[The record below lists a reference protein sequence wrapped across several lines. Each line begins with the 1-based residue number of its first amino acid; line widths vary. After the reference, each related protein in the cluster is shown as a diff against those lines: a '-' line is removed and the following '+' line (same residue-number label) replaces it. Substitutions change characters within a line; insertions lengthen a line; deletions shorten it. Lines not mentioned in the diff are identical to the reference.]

1 MKKVLGVFTLF
12 LFIFSNSFAEEKKAI
27 SKFNGAYTYSHFCT
41 NEPEPKYD
49 GSRFIIED
57 GVISNDK
64 GGGGRWNIKKYKLN
78 KKGNLSIQAQRKDKK
93 YKIKGK
99 LEIEGQKIEGKLL
112 AKRYSKNG
120 DYEKNCDI
128 VFTKVGDLPEKISF
142 DDDRKVTEI
151 KVTSK
156 NVYHEISLLKDE
168 GKKQKIR
175 VELRNLDNLSNG
187 LIIVLPSSTPNMD
200 DEKFYEKQVSEFGFA
215 TAIVFGAEPR
225 YQKKFTGS
233 YTSSMIMYD
242 AIATIKAV
250 TKKFSEPKEVIL
262 IASSTGALAIFKAG
276 WQDYIDKYPSMKL
289 VSKGFM
295 INAACPDRFE
305 AKFNKDVQLVA
316 VNGTWDD
323 STPGSICKDLKDS
336 GSFENIHLLAY
347 SGGHHFESPMYPPT
361 KFVSNSLTLLPNC
374 SINYKNNLYQ
384 IIKKRDGT
392 GEWDSEKKGYE
403 KDQREW
409 LGNNCIKSGATQ
421 GYEEYSSNMFWE
433 DMRSYL
439 VDKIEIQNLKGY
451 SK

>member
-1 MKKVLGVFTLF
+1 MKKILILIIS
-12 LFIFSNSFAEEKKAI
+12 IFFSSSVYAEDKKSL
-27 SKFNGAYTYSHFCT
+27 SKFNGTYTYSHFCT
-41 NEPEPKYD
+41 NEPEAKYD

-64 GGGGRWNIKKYKLN
+64 GGGGRWDIKKSKIN
-78 KKGNLSIQAQRKDKK
+78 KKGKLSIEALRKDRK

-99 LEIEGQKIEGKLL
+99 LEIEDQKIEGKLL
-112 AKRYSKNG
+112 AKRFRKDGSF
-120 DYEKNCDI
+120 KNCDI

-142 DDDRKVTEI
+142 DDDRDVTEI

-156 NVYHEISLLKDE
+156 NVFHEISLLKDE

-175 VELRNLDNLSNG
+175 VELRNLNNLNNG

-200 DEKFYEKQVSEFGFA
+200 DEKYYEKQVSEFGFA

-233 YTSSMIMYD
+233 YTSSMIIYD
-242 AIATIKAV
+242 AIATINEV
-250 TKKFSEPKEVIL
+250 TKKFSKPKEVIL

-289 VSKGFM
+289 ISKGFM
-295 INAACPDRFE
+295 INAACPDKFE
-305 AKFNKDVQLVA
+305 AEFNKDVQLIA

-336 GSFENIHLLAY
+336 RNFENLKLLTY

-374 SINYKNNLYQ
+374 SINYKNNLHQ
-384 IIKKRDGT
+384 IIKKRDGS
-392 GEWDSEKKGYE
+392 GEWDAETKGYK
-403 KDQREW
+403 KDQRKW
-409 LGNNCIKSGATQ
+409 LGKNCIKSGATQ
-421 GYEEYSSNMFWE
+421 GYEEYASNMFWE

-439 VDKIEIQNLKGY
+439 VDKLEVDKLKGY